1 MRQGDRKASYH
12 LSNSHWKMLSLAS
25 IGGEAAHSSEWL
37 FGYFGNSLQL
47 WDLLDDII
55 ASALWPELHNDC
67 IDDIL

>member
-25 IGGEAAHSSEWL
+25 VEVAHSRERL
-37 FGYFGNSLQL
+37 FGCFGDSLQL
-47 WDLLDDII
+47 WDLLGDII
-55 ASALWPELHNDC
+55 LSALWPELHKDC